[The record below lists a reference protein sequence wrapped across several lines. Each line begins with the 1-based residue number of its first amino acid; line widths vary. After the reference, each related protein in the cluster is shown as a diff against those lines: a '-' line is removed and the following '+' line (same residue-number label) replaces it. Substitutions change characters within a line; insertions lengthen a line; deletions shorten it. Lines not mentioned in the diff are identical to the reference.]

1 MNNHKMD
8 KEPQITDYYNEMPSC
23 YYTIEKLHKEYDE
36 LLLENNKLIEENN
49 KLKKKLTNFHYIVG
63 ILRKSR
69 RSIKTNWLFED
80 IQ

>member
-1 MNNHKMD
+1 MD
-8 KEPQITDYYNEMPSC
+8 NEPKILDYYKDMPSC
-23 YYTIEKLHKEYDE
+23 YYVIEKLHKEHDD
-36 LLLENNKLIEENN
+36 LLLENKKLIEENN

-63 ILRKSR
+63 ILIKSR